1 MLQPENSKHGRAA
14 DDMLAKESRAGRISN
29 IDEWRELQSDA
40 EESPAQWLLSAR
52 PDPGGGINR
61 GSVAARSDLAAALR
75 RTLFPADR
83 ARLLAYASQN
93 HLTDNIRDVL
103 EGLPPDIEF
112 RNVEEVWEQHA
123 ERPDWIR
130 F

>member
-1 MLQPENSKHGRAA
+1 MLQSENSKHGRAA
-14 DDMLAKESRAGRISN
+14 DDMLAKESRSGRSGN
-29 IDEWRELQSDA
+29 LEEWRELQSESA
-40 EESPAQWLLSAR
+40 ESSAQWMLGSR
-52 PDPGGGINR
+52 PDPTGQINR
-61 GSVAARSDLAAALR
+61 GSIAARSDLAAALR

-112 RNVEEVWEQHA
+112 RNVEEVWEQHG